1 MKATTLMLARIIHR
15 QTSHR
20 VLCSNG
26 AQSSLPCTELKQM
39 QAIAILNLSKTLCA
53 QTHALTRIKN
63 CSINMKGWNLEVAY
77 TLTWAYTSDILKLQ
91 SKHAAKVPL
100 RRAQINTAK
109 AENFIASKRRIAKL
123 KLWKDAWPKRCLHD
137 TLTLFYW
144 FECVLEHVVSLK
156 FAVCNVSA
164 TTCIY
169 IYIYL

>member
-77 TLTWAYTSDILKLQ
+77 TLTRAYTSDILKLQ
-91 SKHAAKVPL
+91 SIYKPCKACSQGTFKEGANQHRQGREFHCFEKKDCKVE
-100 RRAQINTAK
+100 AVK
-109 AENFIASKRRIAKL
+109 GCMAEKVF
-123 KLWKDAWPKRCLHD
+123 AWHTD
-137 TLTLFYW
+137 TLLLIW
-144 FECVLEHVVSLK
+144 MCSGACGIFEVCCV
-156 FAVCNVSA
+156 
-164 TTCIY
+164 
-169 IYIYL
+169 